1 MRLDVVAAA
10 ALCAAMLFG
19 CATHASDAE
28 AERAALAMMKTSF
41 RAQGQA
47 GLDRLDRDEV
57 QALYSKHPNGL
68 PRDLA
73 EKLEKAQLATIRYPA
88 SGKLMGDW
96 REGERIAQS
105 GVGKQ
110 FNDDPKG
117 PSGGNC
123 YGCHRLSP
131 RELSFLIIRPSPY
144 HYSNTLA
151 PRAPIQQ

>member
-57 QALYSKHPNGL
+57 QALCSKHPNGL

-88 SGKLMGDW
+88 SGSSAGQATRSGDT
-96 REGERIAQS
+96 RTARSTTLKPSPPAPICRAS
-105 GVGKQ
+105 GTTG
-110 FNDDPKG
+110 
-117 PSGGNC
+117 S
-123 YGCHRLSP
+123 SP
-131 RELSFLIIRPSPY
+131 RSRSRTSWRCCSIRIRP
-144 HYSNTLA
+144 
-151 PRAPIQQ
+151 